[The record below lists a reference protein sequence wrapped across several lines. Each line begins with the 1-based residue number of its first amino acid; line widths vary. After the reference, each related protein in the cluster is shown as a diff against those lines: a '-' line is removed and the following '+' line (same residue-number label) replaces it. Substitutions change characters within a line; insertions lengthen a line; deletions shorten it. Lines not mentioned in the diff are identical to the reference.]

1 MSTNTYHI
9 SPGTERR
16 RSSSHELEEMNDYKK
31 EMVETSDE
39 EDIEGDD
46 EVNEITSH
54 VFCDS
59 EQENDNNSLLYTDF
73 DVVS

>member
-1 MSTNTYHI
+1 
-9 SPGTERR
+9 
-16 RSSSHELEEMNDYKK
+16 MNDYKK
-31 EMVETSDE
+31 EMIETSDE

-46 EVNEITSH
+46 EVNEILSH